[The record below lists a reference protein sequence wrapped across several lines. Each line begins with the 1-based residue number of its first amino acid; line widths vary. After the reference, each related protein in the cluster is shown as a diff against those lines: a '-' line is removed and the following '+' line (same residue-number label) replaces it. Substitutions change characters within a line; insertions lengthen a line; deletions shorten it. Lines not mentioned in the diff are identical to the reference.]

1 MVFSLGQKKKPGS
14 ALSFGP
20 QLPPQSIKQTNKL
33 KALSQMRS
41 TTSALRSKT
50 RQWKETA
57 LKALKVTWSKRFP
70 HLVRPGEQ
78 EQLHGHS
85 AEPDWADA
93 SSVTLTLPKQ
103 PFHFIKSNKRFH
115 IRNEG
120 SKQCQQGCTEKWE
133 AN

>member
-50 RQWKETA
+50 RQWKETV

-103 PFHFIKSNKRFH
+103 PFHFYKIK
-115 IRNEG
+115 
-120 SKQCQQGCTEKWE
+120 
-133 AN
+133 